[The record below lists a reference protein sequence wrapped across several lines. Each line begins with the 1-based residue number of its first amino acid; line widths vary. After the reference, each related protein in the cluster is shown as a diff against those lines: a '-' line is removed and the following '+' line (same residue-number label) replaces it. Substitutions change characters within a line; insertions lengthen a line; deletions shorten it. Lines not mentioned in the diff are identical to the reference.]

1 MQTTTT
7 TAAPKAAKP
16 RSRYRS
22 LEFVLGACLTGV
34 MILLVLASGWLFP
47 DGGESMDLAAR
58 LTAPFASAAH
68 PSAPTRWA
76 ATCSPASSSAARFRC
91 WSASPRCWAARC
103 WASSWA

>member
-1 MQTTTT
+1 M
-7 TAAPKAAKP
+7 
-16 RSRYRS
+16 
-22 LEFVLGACLTGV
+22 LGACLTGV

-68 PSAPTRWA
+68 PFGTDPLGRDVL
-76 ATCSPASSSAARFRC
+76 ARVIVGGKIRC
-91 WSASPRCWAARC
+91 WSASPRCWAAR